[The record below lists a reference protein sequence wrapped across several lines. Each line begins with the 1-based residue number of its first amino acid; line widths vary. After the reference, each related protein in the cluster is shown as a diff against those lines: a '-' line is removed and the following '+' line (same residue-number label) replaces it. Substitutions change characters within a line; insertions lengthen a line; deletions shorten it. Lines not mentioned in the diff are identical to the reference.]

1 MKKRVFLLAVTA
13 LCFASLNVFSQIYV
27 EFQPAMK
34 MGGRPYV
41 QLPAGSPTTVYTA
54 TDFKTTPNVDP
65 DDGFAVAQLPFTFE
79 YNGVNYNWIAIN
91 VNGFVMMLADQN
103 VPLGLVG
110 MHIPTRLFDGS
121 QFPRNVIAPFWG
133 DHYFRVGG
141 FLEPGYMA
149 SQVLAR
155 PVTIGG
161 KEAFCVEWRNLN
173 INDETMPSSVGNFQ
187 LYLYKQISLPG
198 NNQGDIEFAYGQIG
212 GNTNTPLT
220 TVITRNA
227 TVGLKGNSNQGDWI
241 NGLEFSGGTNAART
255 SVRTTNQWQT
265 SGGSDTVISF
275 SSLPRLRLDIWG
287 DGDGD
292 FSQAPGARHNQKPQ
306 NQFVTANDALT
317 VLRSVASNIPLDSL
331 YRRMAYKAD
340 VDHNGRFY
348 YSTRNSANTADVA
361 RYRREVTF
369 RTPSNDHTLDMPNDN
384 SLDYS
389 AIYFQVNAYD
399 AALIMHY
406 LGGRIVQLPWT
417 LDSIVP
423 FGKVGVS
430 DRANNID
437 MQNIVKLSDNLYR
450 IPVTLNGATNSPMSA
465 VFNVNGEIVN
475 VVTPSDLQVVAISS
489 ENRVAIAGSVNID
502 ETMPFAYVTVR
513 VNGDKLRFTNVEFN
527 GSAKEDVNITV
538 KTSVNT
544 NSDEIISESSPNPFN
559 GITKFKVNIRENGYY
574 SLNIYNTLG
583 KVVRTIVNGELL
595 KGEYTFEWNGNDNNG
610 SGLEQGMYIYR
621 LEGTG
626 INTSRKVVL
635 DK

>member
-1 MKKRVFLLAVTA
+1 MKKRVLLLAVTA
-13 LCFASLNVFSQIYV
+13 LCFASINLFSQIYV
-27 EFQPAMK
+27 EFQPATK
-34 MGGRPYV
+34 IGGRPYV
-41 QLPAGSPTTVYTA
+41 QLQAGSPTTVYTA

-65 DDGFAVAQLPFTFE
+65 DDGFAVSQLPFTFE
-79 YNGVNYNWIAIN
+79 YNGVNYNWIAVN
-91 VNGFVMMLADQN
+91 VNGFVMMLTDQN

-149 SQVLAR
+149 SQVLTR
-155 PVTIGG
+155 PVIVNGRD
-161 KEAFCVEWRNLN
+161 AFCVEWRNLN
-173 INDETMPSSVGNFQ
+173 INDKTMPSSVGNFQ
-187 LYLYKQISLPG
+187 LYLYKQVNLPG

-227 TVGLKGNSNQGDWI
+227 AVGMKGNSNQGDWI
-241 NGLEFSGGTNAART
+241 NGLEFSGGTQAART
-255 SVRTTNQWQT
+255 SVRLTNQWQP

-275 SSLPRLRLDIWG
+275 SAIPRLRLDVWG

-292 FSQAPGARHNQKPQ
+292 FSQAPGARHYQKPQ

-406 LGGRIVQLPWT
+406 LGGRVVQLPWT

-423 FGKVGVS
+423 FGKVGNNVKANDIRIS
-430 DRANNID
+430 D
-437 MQNIVKLSDNLYR
+437 VTKLSEGIYR
-450 IPVTLNGATNSPMSA
+450 LTVNMNGQTNSPISS
-465 VFNVNGEIVN
+465 VFNVNGEILSVT
-475 VVTPSDLQVVAISS
+475 TPSEMQVLAVASD
-489 ENRVAIAGSVNID
+489 NKVAIAGSVNAD
-502 ETMPFAYVTVR
+502 ETMPIAYVTVKINDG
-513 VNGDKLRFTNVEFN
+513 VVKIENNEFN
-527 GSAKEDVNITV
+527 GFKKDDISIAV
-538 KTSVNT
+538 KTVTEST
-544 NSDEIISESSPNPFN
+544 NDILSEGTPNPFS
-559 GITKFKVNIRENGYY
+559 GSTSFKVNIVENGFYT
-574 SLNIYNTLG
+574 LNIYNSIG
-583 KVVRTIVNGELL
+583 KIVRTIVEGELV
-595 KGEYTFEWNGNDNNG
+595 KGEYTFEWNGNDNAGNN
-610 SGLEQGMYIYR
+610 LDQGMYIFR

-626 INTSRKVVL
+626 INTAKKVVL